1 MAARAGHRDGAMLL
15 AGPALLVIVLF
26 MLLPMGIAAV
36 YSFMS
41 PNPYGGVE
49 HPFTA
54 NSYLRFVYDRDLD
67 DSLVFDTT
75 YLRIFTRSLVQAV
88 LTTVL
93 CLVIGL
99 PLAWYMATRPP
110 RTREVLVLL
119 VTIPFWTNLLIR
131 TYCWVLL
138 LRDQGLVNQV
148 LERVGLIG
156 EPITFLYSDGAVL
169 LGLVYS
175 SLPFMVLPIY
185 GALEKVDPRIVEAA
199 YDLYADRPAI
209 LRRLVWPLARP
220 GVAAGILLVFVP
232 SLGAFL
238 SPDILGGGKKLMI
251 GSLIQQ
257 QFTTGRDWSFG
268 AALSMILMVF
278 VLGALVWSAR
288 RRTRA
293 EIAP

>member
-1 MAARAGHRDGAMLL
+1 MTSRARTRDGALLL
-15 AGPALLVIVLF
+15 AGPALLTIALF

-41 PNPYGGVE
+41 PSPYGGVE
-49 HPFTA
+49 HPFTVQ
-54 NSYLRFVYDRDLD
+54 SYIRFVYDRDLD
-67 DSLVFDTT
+67 DTLVFDTT
-75 YLRIFTRSLVQAV
+75 YLQIFARSLIQAV

-93 CLVIGL
+93 CLVLGL
-99 PLAWYMATRPP
+99 PLAWYMATRAP
-110 RTREVLVLL
+110 RFREILVLL
-119 VTIPFWTNLLIR
+119 VTVPFWTNLLIR

-138 LRDQGLVNQV
+138 LRDQGLVNLV
-148 LERVGLIG
+148 LERLGLIK

-185 GALEKVDPRIVEAA
+185 GALEKVDPRVVEAA

-209 LRRLVWPLARP
+209 LRRIVWPLARP
-220 GVAAGILLVFVP
+220 GVASGIMLVFVP
-232 SLGAFL
+232 TLGSFL

-251 GSLIQQ
+251 ATLIEQ

-268 AALSMILMVF
+268 AAMAMILMVF
-278 VLGALVWSAR
+278 VLGSLMWGAR
-288 RRTRA
+288 RRIKGGVMA
-293 EIAP
+293 